1 MIQII
6 VLCDTPHS
14 LDLILLLTLNEF
26 KNDCMILASP
36 SIDISNY
43 GQYAEWLIVML
54 IVAFGFRYARKIVV
68 FVLDTMYRLFIQH
81 NPPAI

>member
-1 MIQII
+1 
-6 VLCDTPHS
+6 
-14 LDLILLLTLNEF
+14 
-26 KNDCMILASP
+26 MILASP